1 MLTSIGKLTK
11 SFFVKLLVAI
21 IILPFVFWGMGDV
34 FSGGNKN
41 IIASIDSKKIS
52 TAEFINYVNRLN
64 LSDDLK
70 KNAKNNRLIEQV
82 LSEYIGRK
90 IIDLEIKDF
99 GIELSN
105 DSLKEIITNDKTFF
119 KNGKFSRTE
128 YEKFLLLSSV
138 SAPAFEQNII
148 EQEKKRQLLTFLSD
162 GLEVPD
168 FLIENEFR
176 KENQIKKIKYIDLK
190 NFYENKKIE
199 KSKVNEIYNK
209 NKKLFV
215 EVFKSI
221 KFLELKPETLIGKN
235 DYNEKFFKAMDK
247 IENKILDGSNI
258 EEIAAEKNLKV
269 SITKE
274 INNKKK
280 DINGV
285 KFNDIEDQIFSKFF
299 SINEVNEAQIVNQ
312 NNKYFIVELS
322 TINKKE
328 RGIEDKQ
335 VMDAIITQIK
345 IQEKLKN
352 NTKIL
357 NEISSG
363 SFDFN
368 EMEKFA
374 KTHKLEIKELDIL
387 NMDDNSVFKKELIK
401 NIFLQKDK
409 TLNLL
414 TNSVLSDNFIVYA
427 VNTKYKKLDNGS
439 KLYEEYETKTKLT
452 FAREIYATY
461 DKSINAKYNVELNDK
476 VIDRIRNSF

>member
-1 MLTSIGKLTK
+1 
-11 SFFVKLLVAI
+11 
-21 IILPFVFWGMGDV
+21 
-34 FSGGNKN
+34 
-41 IIASIDSKKIS
+41 
-52 TAEFINYVNRLN
+52 
-64 LSDDLK
+64 
-70 KNAKNNRLIEQV
+70 
-82 LSEYIGRK
+82 
-90 IIDLEIKDF
+90 
-99 GIELSN
+99 
-105 DSLKEIITNDKTFF
+105 
-119 KNGKFSRTE
+119 
-128 YEKFLLLSSV
+128 
-138 SAPAFEQNII
+138 
-148 EQEKKRQLLTFLSD
+148 
-162 GLEVPD
+162 
-168 FLIENEFR
+168 
-176 KENQIKKIKYIDLK
+176 
-190 NFYENKKIE
+190 
-199 KSKVNEIYNK
+199 
-209 NKKLFV
+209 
-215 EVFKSI
+215 
-221 KFLELKPETLIGKN
+221 
-235 DYNEKFFKAMDK
+235 MDK

-414 TNSVLSDNFIVYA
+414 TNSVLS
-427 VNTKYKKLDNGS
+427 
-439 KLYEEYETKTKLT
+439 
-452 FAREIYATY
+452 R
-461 DKSINAKYNVELNDK
+461 
-476 VIDRIRNSF
+476 